1 MTKKRD
7 SYLPRQE
14 AGRCSFRLVIA
25 SGPARVA
32 DPQRPSICQP
42 LTDLAPTSG
51 DTACRVLVTCLGE
64 HNRGHGGRWFATAVG
79 VVRARRAGVPGRLE
93 GTSHEP
99 GSVAS

>member
-1 MTKKRD
+1 MIKKRD

-14 AGRCSFRLVIA
+14 DGRCSFRLVIA

-51 DTACRVLVTCLGE
+51 VTVCRVLVTCLGE
-64 HNRGHGGRWFATAVG
+64 HNRGHGGRCFAIALGG
-79 VVRARRAGVPGRLE
+79 VCAPRAGFPGRLE
-93 GTSHEP
+93 GPSYEP
-99 GSVAS
+99 DC